1 MAALFNLGQL
11 YATDDFE
18 GRDYK
23 EAFKYYEMAYKKGD
37 TEAALTLASMKLFA
51 NYNMVDMEGALPY
64 LEVAYKAKEK
74 NSDLY
79 FAYYY
84 QQHKKDEK
92 KAFENCQKAYELF
105 QENPYVWYRLGRCYY
120 FGNGVERDVER
131 AYDFLSQAANKDFK
145 DAKEFIEEYFHK

>member
-84 QQHKKDEK
+84 QQHKIDEK
-92 KAFENCQKAYELF
+92 KAFEMLKDSKSEHQLKYLVLGNLYYSGKYLSMDYKKAF
-105 QENPYVWYRLGRCYY
+105 
-120 FGNGVERDVER
+120 
-131 AYDFLSQAANKDFK
+131 
-145 DAKEFIEEYFHK
+145 